1 LSQLQIDY
9 SDFKFSKD
17 MLDPQSRK
25 FSFYSYVNGFCMMD
39 SSSVFL
45 YDNNQQR
52 VLEQTGDPDMEK
64 EAKSFFQM
72 MYIDLGNR

>member
-1 LSQLQIDY
+1 
-9 SDFKFSKD
+9 
-17 MLDPQSRK
+17 
-25 FSFYSYVNGFCMMD
+25 MMD